1 MWSFKKSNPYLL
13 SEDDADDE
21 SKTGFLS
28 QNLRAR
34 EDNRTLRLHAGFVLV
49 HAVIAMIWLSSF
61 WTFAPICR
69 QVPQLLRPLELRE
82 WLPSQIHV

>member
-28 QNLRAR
+28 QNLGAR
-34 EDNRTLRLHAGFVLV
+34 ENNRILRLHAGFVLV

-61 WTFAPICR
+61 CR
-69 QVPQLLRPLELRE
+69 VAWDSMFCSGFHTVPNFQPHLRLRM
-82 WLPSQIHV
+82 